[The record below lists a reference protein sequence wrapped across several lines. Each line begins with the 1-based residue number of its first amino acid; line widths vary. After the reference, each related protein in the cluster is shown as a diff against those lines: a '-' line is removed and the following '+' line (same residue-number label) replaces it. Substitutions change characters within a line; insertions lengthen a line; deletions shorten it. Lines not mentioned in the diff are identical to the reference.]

1 MHLAQELDD
10 STKLR
15 FAERLDQRGEYLCAR
30 ALELRRGQRKPFR
43 GRRRGAARLFQP
55 QIERIGD
62 GNQGIDR
69 W

>member
-10 STKLR
+10 GAELR
-15 FAERLDQRGEYLCAR
+15 FAERLGQRGESLSAR
-30 ALELRRGQRKPFR
+30 ALELRRGQRETFR
-43 GRRRGAARLFQP
+43 GRRRGAAGFFQT
-55 QIERIGD
+55 QIEGIGD